1 MSSRAGSAS
10 APLRGSCPGN
20 ARDDN
25 APARGSAIE
34 RAATNAGRKTPI
46 PWALAL
52 IPVGALAMAGL
63 LVLGLARFVTM
74 PAAPSSIEASL
85 DESGDVC
92 TPSED
97 EFEGEACFPRVG
109 PEGPTR

>member
-10 APLRGSCPGN
+10 APLRGSCPDS
-20 ARDDN
+20 ARDDH
-25 APARGSAIE
+25 APARGSALE
-34 RAATNAGRKTPI
+34 RAATNAGREVPI

-63 LVLGLARFVTM
+63 LVLGLARFVAI
-74 PAAPSSIEASL
+74 PAAPSGIEASL
-85 DESGDVC
+85 GESSDVC

-97 EFEGEACFPRVG
+97 EFEGEACFPGVG
-109 PEGPTR
+109 PEWPTR

>member
-1 MSSRAGSAS
+1 
-10 APLRGSCPGN
+10 
-20 ARDDN
+20 
-25 APARGSAIE
+25 
-34 RAATNAGRKTPI
+34 
-46 PWALAL
+46 
-52 IPVGALAMAGL
+52 MAGL
-63 LVLGLARFVTM
+63 LVLGLARFVAM